1 MIPGSTAEAV
11 TLGLSAAAVWGA
23 SDFSGGFV
31 TRRTSPAYVVA
42 IAHGLSLIVILALAP
57 VLHAGIPNRLTVVT
71 GLIGGAAGG
80 VGLLLL
86 YEALSIGSMGLTAS
100 VSGVVTA
107 ILPVIAS
114 FFRDGR
120 PTPLRLAGFGVA
132 LAAIWLI
139 SWSPGSKTHPRGIG
153 LAVLAGIGFGVLLIL
168 LRTAGSGSVLWAM
181 AFSRCG
187 GVGCALIVSLFVRY
201 GTASPAPIPWRRILP
216 LATLAGAL
224 DTFGNLLY
232 TLSAL
237 HGRLDVAAVLSSLY
251 PAGTILLAM
260 WLLRERASRSQTAG
274 MVLALAA
281 VVMISL

>member
-1 MIPGSTAEAV
+1 VIPGSTAEAV

-42 IAHGLSLIVILALAP
+42 IAHGLSLVVILALVP
-57 VLHAGIPNRLTVVT
+57 VLHPAIPSRLTMLT

-86 YEALSIGSMGLTAS
+86 YEALSLGSMGLTAS

-120 PTPLRLAGFGVA
+120 PTTLRLAGFGVA
-132 LAAIWLI
+132 LASIWLI

-168 LRTAGSGSVLWAM
+168 LRTSGSGSVLWAM

-187 GVGCALIVSLFVRY
+187 GVGCALIASLFVRF
-201 GTASPAPIPWRRILP
+201 GTATAAPIPWRRILP

-224 DTFGNLLY
+224 DTLGNLLY

-237 HGRLDVAAVLSSLY
+237 YGRLDVAAVLSSLY
-251 PAGTILLAM
+251 PAGTILMAV
-260 WLLRERASRSQTAG
+260 WLLRERPSRSQTAG
-274 MVLALAA
+274 MALALAA